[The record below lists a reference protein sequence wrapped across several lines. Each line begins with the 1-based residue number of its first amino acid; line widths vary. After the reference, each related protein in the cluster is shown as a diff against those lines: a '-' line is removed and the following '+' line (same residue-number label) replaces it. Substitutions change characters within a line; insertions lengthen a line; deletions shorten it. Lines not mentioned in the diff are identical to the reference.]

1 VPLQVGD
8 WEARSEEMD
17 PALAAATEMSGY
29 LMRTYVHR
37 HDKTELSLL
46 IVAGR
51 SGPMAVH
58 TPDVCYTSS
67 GHTLVSPQ
75 TRVSVAPADGGPESE
90 FWSARFRKGE
100 AGYYSHLTIHW
111 GWSHGG
117 PTWEAPANARLA
129 LARYPALYKLY
140 VVRAS
145 ESADDSPAADPSVGF

>member
-1 VPLQVGD
+1 
-8 WEARSEEMD
+8 
-17 PALAAATEMSGY
+17 
-29 LMRTYVHR
+29 
-37 HDKTELSLL
+37 

-75 TRVSVAPADGGPESE
+75 SRVSVTPAGGGPAAE

-100 AGYYSHLTIHW
+100 AGYYSHLTILW

-117 PTWEAPANARLA
+117 PAWEAPANARLA

-140 VVRAS
+140 VVRS
-145 ESADDSPAADPSVGF
+145 QESADEAHVRAPSDGFLRLLLPEPVETHNSRAHATCA